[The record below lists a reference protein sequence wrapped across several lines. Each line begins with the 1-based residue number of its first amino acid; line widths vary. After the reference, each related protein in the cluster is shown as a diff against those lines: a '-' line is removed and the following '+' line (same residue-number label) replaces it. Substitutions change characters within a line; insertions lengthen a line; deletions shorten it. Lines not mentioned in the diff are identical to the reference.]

1 MNSFTTSDGVQ
12 YEIDELGIIHQLN
25 PQPFAYDANYVATYD
40 TDAYRRDNDRLQ
52 AMRYAF
58 AVACHGH
65 TPGKIFDY
73 GCGNLAFVN
82 YARQSS
88 WAVGYDIT
96 GLPGTVTELQAA
108 SVYTFWDALEH
119 VPDLDAVLSAI
130 DCETICI
137 SLPWCHYHRD
147 GLQWFDTWKH
157 RKPNEHLH
165 HFDADSLT
173 QLLAKHGFTNR
184 RALSFHEDIVR
195 KGDGRLPNILSM
207 GFRRS

>member
-25 PQPFAYDANYVATYD
+25 PAPYKYDANYVATYD
-40 TDAYRRDNDRLQ
+40 TEAYRRDNDRLQ

-96 GLPGTVTELQAA
+96 GLPGTVTELQDYHNRSQIFYPVCDRDRQQQMHSAWPAA
-108 SVYTFWDALEH
+108 GHCRAGMPQYRMLLRNLHRIYTA
-119 VPDLDAVLSAI
+119 P
-130 DCETICI
+130 
-137 SLPWCHYHRD
+137 
-147 GLQWFDTWKH
+147 G
-157 RKPNEHLH
+157 
-165 HFDADSLT
+165 
-173 QLLAKHGFTNR
+173 
-184 RALSFHEDIVR
+184 
-195 KGDGRLPNILSM
+195 
-207 GFRRS
+207 

>member
-1 MNSFTTSDGVQ
+1 MTTFTAGEVQ
-12 YEIDELGIIHQLN
+12 YQIDEMGIIHQIN
-25 PQPFAYDANYVATYD
+25 PRPYRYDANYVATYD
-40 TDAYRRDNDRLQ
+40 TEAYRRDNDRLQ

-58 AVACHGH
+58 AVACHGR

-96 GLPGTVTELQAA
+96 GLPGTVTELQPA

-137 SLPWCHYHRD
+137 SLPWCHYHRE
-147 GLQWFDTWKH
+147 GLQWFEKWKH

-165 HFDADSLT
+165 HFNADSLT
-173 QLLAKHGFTNR
+173 QLLAKHGFTNC

-195 KGDGRLPNILSM
+195 KGDGNLPNILSM
-207 GFRRS
+207 GFRKY